1 VTAAA
6 DPGRLAAVHATE
18 LLDAESTVSF
28 DRLTALAR
36 RLTGAPIVLLTI
48 VDDARSYWLSRQ
60 GLPAGAPVQGSLE
73 DSFCQHVLGGEAL
86 LLPDVRLDDRTRLN
100 PAIDDMHVRAWAGHP
115 IRTPDGHVLG
125 SFCLIDTEVH
135 AWTAADA
142 VLLAE
147 LAAIASREVEL
158 RVATVQAERAW
169 AAARSEADRAAV
181 LARIG
186 ELLTAGLDPDDVWQ
200 AITALA
206 VPDLGDLA
214 YVCTVERD
222 GGLTPVAA
230 RHRDP
235 AQLAFLQQWVGSVG
249 RRVGEA
255 VGPGH
260 VVATGRSELVDATDA
275 PGLTGAQREAVDRLG
290 IASSLVVPL
299 RSRGRVAAVLT
310 LARVHGSRPYSDTD
324 RDLVTALADRAA
336 LVVENARVHARERT
350 VSETMQRALL
360 PSLLPRADHLQLA
373 ARYRPAGL
381 AQLVGGDWYDAFV
394 DAAGGTSLVIG
405 DVAGHDVDAAATMGQ
420 LRTMLRMAGHDGV
433 RSTAGVLSAVDAAC
447 ETLQQVVFATALV
460 ARIEPGTA
468 GNGDHVVH
476 WSSAGHPPPLLLH
489 ADGSVEVLE
498 LPVGLPLGVLPDRT
512 RPEHELLLAPGDTLL
527 LYTDG
532 LIEQGGDGAGE
543 RDLDHGLAELVQ
555 VLATAAAQGLDVEG
569 MCDLVVD
576 DLLPAAGA
584 ADDVALIAIRAR
596 PAQVQ

>member
-1 VTAAA
+1 VTAAS
-6 DPGRLAAVHATE
+6 DPQRLAAVHATE

-60 GLPAGAPVQGSLE
+60 GLPAGAPVEGTLE
-73 DSFCQHVLGGEAL
+73 DSFCQHVLGGDAL
-86 LLPDVRLDDRTRLN
+86 LLPDVRLDERTRLN

-115 IRTPDGHVLG
+115 IRTPDGFVLG

-135 AWTAADA
+135 PWTAADA
-142 VLLAE
+142 ALLAD

-158 RVATVQAERAW
+158 RVATVRAEQAVALARA
-169 AAARSEADRAAV
+169 EAERAAV

-186 ELLTAGLDPDDVWQ
+186 ELLGAGLDPDEVWQ

-222 GGLTPVAA
+222 GGLVPVAA
-230 RHRDP
+230 RHADP
-235 AQLAFLQQWVGSVG
+235 GQLAFLQEWVGSVG

-255 VGPGH
+255 AGPGH
-260 VVATGRSELVDATDA
+260 VAATGRAELVDTADA
-275 PGLTGAQREAVDRLG
+275 PGLTAAQREAVDQLG

-310 LARVHGSRPYSDTD
+310 LARVRGSRPYSDTD

-360 PSLLPRADHLQLA
+360 PALLPAPGDLRLA

-394 DAAGGTSLVIG
+394 DASGATSLVIG

-420 LRTMLRMAGHDGV
+420 LRTMLRMAGHDGT
-433 RSTAGVLSAVDAAC
+433 RSSAGVLAAVDAAC
-447 ETLQQVVFATALV
+447 RTLDQRVFATALV
-460 ARIEPGTA
+460 ARIAGGTDSRD
-468 GNGDHVVH
+468 GELVVR

-489 ADGSVEVLE
+489 PDGTVAVLTD
-498 LPVGLPLGVLPDRT
+498 PVGLPLGVLPDRP
-512 RPEHELLLAPGDTLL
+512 RPEHGTALPPGATLL

-532 LIEQGGDGAGE
+532 LIEQGRDGPGRGE
-543 RDLDHGLAELVQ
+543 RDLDQGLA
-555 VLATAAAQGLDVEG
+555 
-569 MCDLVVD
+569 DLVATVSDSAALDLEALCDRVVD
-576 DLLPAAGA
+576 VLLPAAGA
-584 ADDVALIAIRAR
+584 EDDVALIAIRAL
-596 PAQVQ
+596 PA

>member
-1 VTAAA
+1 MTAAA
-6 DPGRLAAVHATE
+6 DPQRLAAVHATE

-48 VDDARSYWLSRQ
+48 VDDARSYWLSRH
-60 GLPAGAPVQGSLE
+60 GLPEGAPVQGSLE
-73 DSFCQHVLGGEAL
+73 DSFCQHVLGGDAL

-135 AWTAADA
+135 DWTAADA
-142 VLLAE
+142 ELLAD

-158 RVATVQAERAW
+158 RATTLEAEQAGALARA
-169 AAARSEADRAAV
+169 EADRAAV

-186 ELLTAGLDPDDVWQ
+186 ELLTAGLDPDGVWQ

-222 GGLTPVAA
+222 GGLLPVAA
-230 RHRDP
+230 RHTDP
-235 AQLAFLQQWVGSVG
+235 AQLAFLQEWVGSVG

-260 VVATGRSELVDATDA
+260 VASTGRAELVDASD
-275 PGLTGAQREAVDRLG
+275 PGLTTAQREAVDRLG

-310 LARVHGSRPYSDTD
+310 LARTQGSPPYSDTD
-324 RDLVTALADRAA
+324 RDLVTALAERAA

-360 PSLLPRADHLQLA
+360 PALLPQPDDLRLA
-373 ARYRPAGL
+373 SRYRPAGL

-394 DAAGGTSLVIG
+394 DATGATSLVIG
-405 DVAGHDVDAAATMGQ
+405 DVAGHDVDAASTMGQ
-420 LRTMLRMAGHDGV
+420 LRTMLRMAGHDGT
-433 RSTAGVLSAVDAAC
+433 RSPAGVLSTVDAAC
-447 ETLQQVVFATALV
+447 ETLGQTVFATALV
-460 ARIEPGTA
+460 ARITEGR
-468 GNGDHVVH
+468 HVVR

-489 ADGSVEVLE
+489 PDGTVDVLTD
-498 LPVGLPLGVLPDRT
+498 PVGLPLGVLPDRE
-512 RPEHELLLAPGDTLL
+512 RPEHETTLPPGTTLL

-532 LIEQGGDGAGE
+532 LIEQDGAAEGE
-543 RDLDHGLAELVQ
+543 RDLDRGLTALVA
-555 VLATAAAQGLDVEG
+555 VLARAAVLGLDVEG
-569 MCDLVVD
+569 LCDRVVEE
-576 DLLPAAGA
+576 LLPAAGA

-596 PAQVQ
+596 AED

>member
-1 VTAAA
+1 M
-6 DPGRLAAVHATE
+6 
-18 LLDAESTVSF
+18 
-28 DRLTALAR
+28 TALAR

-60 GLPAGAPVQGSLE
+60 GLPVGAPVQGTLE
-73 DSFCQHVLGGEAL
+73 DSFCQHVLGGDAL

-125 SFCLIDTEVH
+125 SFCLLDTEVH

-142 VLLAE
+142 ELLAE

-158 RVATVQAERAW
+158 RVATLRAEQAVTLARA
-169 AAARSEADRAAV
+169 EADRAAV

-186 ELLTAGLDPDDVWQ
+186 ELLSAGLDPDEVWQ

-206 VPDLGDLA
+206 VPDLGDFA

-222 GGLTPVAA
+222 GGLAPVAA
-230 RHRDP
+230 RHTDP

-260 VVATGRSELVDATDA
+260 VAATGRAELVDALHA
-275 PGLTGAQREAVDRLG
+275 PGLTAAQREAVDQLG

-299 RSRGRVAAVLT
+299 RSLGRVAAVLT
-310 LARVHGSRPYSDTD
+310 LARTRGSRPYSHTD

-360 PSLLPRADHLQLA
+360 PTLLPQPADLRLA
-373 ARYRPAGL
+373 SRYRPAGL

-394 DAAGGTSLVIG
+394 DAAGATSLVIG

-420 LRTMLRMAGHDGV
+420 LRTMLRMAGHDGT
-433 RSTAGVLSAVDAAC
+433 RSSADVLTAVDAAC
-447 ETLQQVVFATALV
+447 RTLDQRVFATALV
-460 ARIEPGTA
+460 ARIAGGTDRED
-468 GNGDHVVH
+468 GGRVVR

-489 ADGSVEVLE
+489 PDGTVEVLTK
-498 LPVGLPLGVLPDRT
+498 PVGLPLGVLPDRP
-512 RPEHELLLAPGDTLL
+512 RPEHETALPPGATLL

-532 LIEQGGDGAGE
+532 LIEQDGDGLGE
-543 RDLDHGLAELVQ
+543 RDLDRGLTDLVQTLAES
-555 VLATAAAQGLDVEG
+555 AALELDLEAL
-569 MCDLVVD
+569 CDRVVD
-576 DLLPAAGA
+576 VLLPAAGA
-584 ADDVALIAIRAR
+584 ADDVALIAIRAQS
-596 PAQVQ
+596 A